1 MEEEVPD
8 LRFWTALERDRA
20 RLPTMIALIC
30 PPRRGRGLTHCLD
43 EVDAQTSSVDCLL
56 SPYKQLGLDIA

>member
-8 LRFWTALERDRA
+8 LSFWTVSERDRA
-20 RLPTMIALIC
+20 RLPTMAALIC
-30 PPRRGRGLTHCLD
+30 PPRRGSGLRHCLD
-43 EVDAQTSSVDCLL
+43 EVDAQTSGVDCLL